1 MDGAEDPRPQPDRP
15 RIFGIG
21 LNKTG
26 TSSLHDALTILGF
39 NSLHDGGPAAHD
51 AVQEAIDEG
60 QPLLSNLDQRI
71 DAFSDIGLLSR
82 RFGLLDRQYP
92 GSHFVLTVRPLDE
105 WIDSRRRH
113 VARNVANKEIGEYD
127 GTFLVVD
134 EAKWVR
140 EWEHHIERVHTHF
153 SGRRDLLEIDITRD
167 PGWTPLC
174 EFLGIPEPEEPF
186 PWANRDPALHDAGAG
201 PSSGHGD

>member
-1 MDGAEDPRPQPDRP
+1 MRPAEDDRPAPDRP

-21 LNKTG
+21 LNKTA

-39 NSLHDGGPAAHD
+39 NSLHDGGPTVHD
-51 AVQEAIDEG
+51 AVLAAIDAE
-60 QPLLSNLDQRI
+60 QPLLSNLDPRV

-82 RFGLLDRQYP
+82 RFGILDRQYP
-92 GSHFVLTVRPLDE
+92 GSRFILTVRPLDA

-113 VARNVANKEIGEYD
+113 VARNVADKAIGEYD

-134 EAKWVR
+134 EPKWIE
-140 EWEHHIERVHTHF
+140 EWEHHTERVRTYF
-153 SGRRDLLEIDITRD
+153 AGRTDFLEIDLTHSPSWGPICD
-167 PGWTPLC
+167 L
-174 EFLGIPEPEEPF
+174 LGLAEPESPF

-201 PSSGHGD
+201 PATGS